1 VQYKNRQYA
10 QQKQPAGAAIYVDAE
25 QQEQAA
31 MKLSAQYN
39 ALKTIAIKE
48 FLRFIRI
55 WLQTVVPP
63 AITVALYFIIFGE
76 LIGSQIG
83 DIDGFS
89 YIDYIV
95 PGLILMAVI
104 SNAYANCV
112 SSFFSSKFHRS
123 VEEMLISPLPNYI
136 IVAGYVSGGML
147 RGIVV
152 GIAVTIVAMLFTDI
166 EIHSYAVTIAV
177 FILTSILF
185 ALAGFINAVY
195 AKTFDD
201 ISIIPTFILTPLTYL
216 GGIFY
221 SINMLPE
228 LWQKVSLANPIL
240 YMINAFRY
248 GLLGVTDIDLATAFL
263 IITFFIIALF
273 LFALRLLHKGVGI
286 KS

>member
-1 VQYKNRQYA
+1 
-10 QQKQPAGAAIYVDAE
+10 
-25 QQEQAA
+25 

-39 ALKTIAIKE
+39 ALKTITIKE

-152 GIAVTIVAMLFTDI
+152 GIAVTIVAMFFTRI
-166 EIHSYAVTIAV
+166 EIHSYPVTIAV

-195 AKTFDD
+195 ARTFDD

-228 LWQKVSLANPIL
+228 IWQKVSLANPIL

-248 GLLGVTDIDLATAFL
+248 GLLGVTDIDLVTAFL
-263 IITFFIIALF
+263 IITIFIAALF
-273 LFALRLLHKGVGI
+273 MFALRLLDKGVGI